1 MKIELANKTDLD
13 KLLEIYREA
22 REFMKNSGNKTQWGD
37 NKPSKETLERD
48 IENKNLY
55 KVVDSDEIVGAFAL
69 IYGEDKTY
77 LEIDGNWLNDEPY
90 ATLHRVAS
98 SGKAR
103 GIMSEIIKFSE
114 EKYENL
120 RIDTHKNNHKMLDK
134 IRENGFTYCG
144 VIKIDDGSP
153 REAFQKISKKNKI

>member
-1 MKIELANKTDLD
+1 MKIELAKKTDLD

-55 KVVDSDEIVGAFAL
+55 KVVDFDEIVGAFAL

-77 LEIDGNWLNDEPY
+77 LEIDGKWLNDEPY

-153 REAFQKISKKNKI
+153 REAFQKISKNN

>member
-1 MKIELANKTDLD
+1 MKIELAKKTDLD

-55 KVVDSDEIVGAFAL
+55 KVVDFDEIVGAFAL

-77 LEIDGNWLNDEPY
+77 LEIDGKWLNDEPY

-153 REAFQKISKKNKI
+153 REAFQKISKKKK

>member
-1 MKIELANKTDLD
+1 MKIELAKKTDLN

-55 KVVDSDEIVGAFAL
+55 KVVDFDEIVGAFAL

-77 LEIDGNWLNDEPY
+77 LEIDGKWLNDEPY
-90 ATLHRVAS
+90 ATLHRVVS

-153 REAFQKISKKNKI
+153 REAFQKISKKKK